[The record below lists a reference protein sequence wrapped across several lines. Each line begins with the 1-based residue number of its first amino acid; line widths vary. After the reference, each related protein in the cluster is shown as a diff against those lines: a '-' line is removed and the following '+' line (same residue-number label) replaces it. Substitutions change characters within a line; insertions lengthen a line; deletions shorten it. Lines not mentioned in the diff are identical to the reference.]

1 MTPACQL
8 REAVAADAP
17 ALSLVAA
24 ATFLESYAGQL
35 RGEDILLHCQ
45 RHHSSQAYARWL
57 ADPTAKCWVVEADQ
71 GQAMV
76 GYQLLAVPDVPV
88 ADLSPTDIELK
99 RLYLLHRFQGGGLG
113 RALVQAAAEWASGA
127 GYRRLLLGVYSQNHA
142 ALRFYERMGFVRVGE
157 RTFHVGNS
165 DFFDYILGLSL

>member
-1 MTPACQL
+1 MTPPCRL
-8 REAVAADAP
+8 REAAAADAP

-35 RGEDILLHCQ
+35 NGEDILLHCH
-45 RHHSSQAYARWL
+45 RNHSPAAYERWL
-57 ADPTAKCWVVEADQ
+57 ADPTAQCWVVEAEQ
-71 GQAMV
+71 GLAMV

-88 ADLSPTDIELK
+88 ADLAPTDIEIK
-99 RLYLLHRFQGGGLG
+99 RLYLLHRFQGSGLG
-113 RALVQAAAEWASGA
+113 RALVQAGADWARAA

-142 ALRFYERMGFVRVGE
+142 ALRFYDRMGFVRVGE

-165 DFFDYILGLSL
+165 DFFDYILGLPL